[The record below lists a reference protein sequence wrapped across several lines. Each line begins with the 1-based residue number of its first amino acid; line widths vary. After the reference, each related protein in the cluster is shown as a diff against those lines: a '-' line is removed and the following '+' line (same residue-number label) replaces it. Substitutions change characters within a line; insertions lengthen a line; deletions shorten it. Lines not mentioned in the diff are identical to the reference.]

1 MNNTKR
7 GALRSEALHNYKRYG
22 VLCLEFHQNYLYALA
37 RKEFGTSKFI
47 KLPGILETSYQRD
60 INFYDVGRKHYHY
73 LFQGVR
79 KYFRYIRG

>member
-1 MNNTKR
+1 MNNTKKQF
-7 GALRSEALHNYKRYG
+7 LENYKKYG
-22 VLCLEFHQNYLYALA
+22 FLCLESQSNYLYALQ

-60 INFYDVGRKHYHY
+60 INFYDVERKHYQKV
-73 LFQGVR
+73 FQVAR

>member
-1 MNNTKR
+1 MNNTKKQF
-7 GALRSEALHNYKRYG
+7 LENYKKYG
-22 VLCLEFHQNYLYALA
+22 FLCLESQSNYLYALQ
-37 RKEFGTSKFI
+37 RKEFGTSKFS

-60 INFYDVGRKHYHY
+60 INFYDEGRKHYHY